1 MNAKRRSFLKISSL
15 LAGTAVLNNPLE
27 SIAGINRKI
36 NTFESGNLKVSI
48 FHTNNLHGEIEASFK
63 SFGGL
68 KNVAHKLNEQ
78 ENSGLLLDAGNFL
91 SKNSTFSSRLNMIS
105 SMNKTGYHAVTP
117 GVNEMISG
125 EEELAQLASYM
136 EFDLVNCNYNF
147 QNAYLKQRVKPF
159 TIIHS
164 GKFKIG
170 ITGVGKPVK
179 GINCSDPFV
188 AANRMASYLKLN
200 EKCDLVICLSQ
211 LGFNQKTKTPDNKEL
226 AETSKHIDLII
237 SSDLVKA
244 SAEQRILKNKS
255 FEDVILSQSVQNGL
269 LVGKTEF
276 YFDAEKNKN
285 RFDTMQ
291 MIPGQKRDTRFID
304 AYQEVVQSKL
314 A

>member
-15 LAGTAVLNNPLE
+15 LAGTAVLNSPLK
-27 SIAGINRKI
+27 SIAGINKKI

-48 FHTNNLHGEIEASFK
+48 FHTNNLHGKIEASFK
-63 SFGGL
+63 SLGGL
-68 KNVAHKLNEQ
+68 KNVSLKLNEQ

-91 SKNSTFSSRLNMIS
+91 SKSASFSEKLNMVS
-105 SMNKTGYHAVTP
+105 SMNKAGYHAVTP
-117 GVNEMISG
+117 GINEITSG
-125 EEELAQLASYM
+125 EEELARLVSYM

-147 QNAYLKQRVKPF
+147 QNAYLRQRIKPYS
-159 TIIHS
+159 IIHS
-164 GKFKIG
+164 GKYKIG
-170 ITGVGKPVK
+170 ITGVGKQIK
-179 GINCSDPFV
+179 GISCSNPFI
-188 AANRMASYLKLN
+188 AANRMASYLKLK

-211 LGFNQKTKTPDNKEL
+211 LGFDQKTRTPDNKEL
-226 AETSKHIDLII
+226 AETSRHIDLII

-255 FEDVILSQSVQNGL
+255 FEDVVLSQSVQNGL

-276 YFDAEKNKN
+276 YFDADKNKN
-285 RFDTMQ
+285 HFDTMQ